1 MVTNSTDIVHCP
13 YCTAPVAAPPAIAP
27 RARAGPGEYQSWTGI
42 EIVLAFVVVPLLV
55 AGSVLALIAP
65 AVTPVLVVGLGV
77 SAIALLII
85 LLAHRRP
92 PASPGHGVDTTTE
105 LQLGLHLRRR
115 SSVPEA
121 GAGAAQ
127 ERDRQ
132 IPTHPPTPYQHAS
145 THLGYQPALGNRRAT
160 FHRPGDLPG
169 GDR

>member
-1 MVTNSTDIVHCP
+1 MVTNRTSVVHCP
-13 YCTAPVAAPPAIAP
+13 HCTALASVQPAIAP
-27 RARAGPGEYQSWTGI
+27 VPRTGPSEYQSWTGI

-55 AGSVLALIAP
+55 AGSVLALIVP
-65 AVTPVLVVGLGV
+65 AITPVLVVGLGV

-92 PASPGHGVDTTTE
+92 PGPPAQGVETTTE

-132 IPTHPPTPYQHAS
+132 IPPHPSTPYQHTS
-145 THLGYQPALGNRRAT
+145 THLGYQPDLGNRRAT
-160 FHRPGDLPG
+160 FHRPGEPPG

>member
-1 MVTNSTDIVHCP
+1 MVTDSTGIVRCP
-13 YCTAPVAAPPAIAP
+13 RCTEPICTSPAVAAGP
-27 RARAGPGEYQSWTGI
+27 RTGPGGYQSWTGI

-55 AGSVLALIAP
+55 AGSVVAMIAP
-65 AVTPVLVVGLGV
+65 AITPVLVVGLGV

-92 PASPGHGVDTTTE
+92 PGPSSQGVETNTE

-115 SSVPEA
+115 VVRAEP

-132 IPTHPPTPYQHAS
+132 IPPHPPPHYQHTS
-145 THLGYQPALGNRRAT
+145 TLQGSSPALGNTRT
-160 FHRPGDLPG
+160 TLRPPVEPPEA
-169 GDR
+169 RS